1 MDTSYNHSR
10 SAWADEDLDDF
21 EPSFDE
27 PLKGFESKPDKD
39 GIKYVIS
46 YIKDSKG
53 STVKITKKVREI
65 RNIVKINKN
74 ILNRRISMEKN
85 LGDRFHSDTDVPKL
99 GDEISIDIPK
109 NADSMNFQ
117 DKDEDDDDDYY
128 FMDLPSSMNNSSKLS
143 IFKRI
148 GNNYPFVIGDE
159 QQMEKISYGQ
169 SDIASTQSNVN
180 NANIISGMNAD
191 ITQKIAGI
199 GSIGFNSLSKNT
211 IDGKDNLISGSSASN
226 TLGTNSIGGVGST
239 GRYQP
244 PFMRTTSSGGLYE
257 RIPSLQSSHRDDCTV
272 RVANL
277 SEDATEEDLQELFKT
292 AGRVVKV
299 FLAKNKNNSKNTKGF
314 AFITYSRREEAQNA
328 IKKLNRHGYDN
339 LLLNVEWAKTK
350 ER

>member
-74 ILNRRISMEKN
+74 ILNRRTSMEKN

-211 IDGKDNLISGSSASN
+211 IDGKDNLISGSSVSN
-226 TLGTNSIGGVGST
+226 TLGTNSIGSVGST